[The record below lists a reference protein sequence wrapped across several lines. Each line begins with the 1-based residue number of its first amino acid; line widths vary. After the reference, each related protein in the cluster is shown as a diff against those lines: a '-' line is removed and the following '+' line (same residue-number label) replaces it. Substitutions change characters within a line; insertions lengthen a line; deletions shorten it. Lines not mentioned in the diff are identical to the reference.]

1 MKENRKMN
9 IKNVM
14 KECIDLPENLL
25 NELNCFVCSDKTE
38 TEDDEKIIED
48 INNFYKNFFGK
59 EIISE
64 LKMKAKKNK

>member
-1 MKENRKMN
+1 MN

-14 KECIDLPENLL
+14 KECIDFPENLL

-64 LKMKAKKNK
+64 LKIKDYKFKLKKN